1 MELMKLE
8 IVTPNGVIFD
18 AEVKQVTLPG
28 SEGEFGVLANHAT
41 LVSLLDTGVIVIDK
55 ADGSEVAVAINS
67 GYVKVDEEK
76 TTCIVDGAVALS
88 GGSRVRYKPI
98 DAGGPVTNTLSAD
111 NWPCTIDLAC
121 RNCSASP
128 MALTRAVRCFM
139 TSPSM
144 RPSKVAAGVLSR
156 GEKGKTWR

>member
-18 AEVKQVTLPG
+18 DEVKQVTLPG
-28 SEGEFGVLANHAT
+28 SEGEFGVLPKHAT
-41 LVSLLDTGVIVIDK
+41 LVSLLDTGVIVIEK

-88 GGSRVRYKPI
+88 GEDS
-98 DAGGPVTNTLSAD
+98 
-111 NWPCTIDLAC
+111 DLAKALEEAKELIKKAESSSVAIA
-121 RNCSASP
+121 SA
-128 MALTRAVRCFM
+128 V
-139 TSPSM
+139 
-144 RPSKVAAGVLSR
+144 SKV
-156 GEKGKTWR
+156 EQIGKSF

>member
-28 SEGEFGVLANHAT
+28 TEGEFGVLAKHAT
-41 LVSLLDTGVIVIDK
+41 LVSLLDAGVIVIEK
-55 ADGSEVAVAINS
+55 TDGSEVAVAINS

-88 GGSRVRYKPI
+88 GEDS
-98 DAGGPVTNTLSAD
+98 
-111 NWPCTIDLAC
+111 DLAKALEAAKTLLK
-121 RNCSASP
+121 SAESSNT
-128 MALTRAVRCFM
+128 AIASAVA
-139 TSPSM
+139 
-144 RPSKVAAGVLSR
+144 KV
-156 GEKGKTWR
+156 EQIGKSF

>member
-88 GGSRVRYKPI
+88 GEDSDLSRALEAAKELLKSTE
-98 DAGGPVTNTLSAD
+98 ASNTA
-111 NWPCTIDLAC
+111 IA
-121 RNCSASP
+121 A
-128 MALTRAVRCFM
+128 AV
-139 TSPSM
+139 
-144 RPSKVAAGVLSR
+144 SKV
-156 GEKGKTWR
+156 EQIGKSF

>member
-28 SEGEFGVLANHAT
+28 SEGEFGVLAHHAT
-41 LVSLLDTGVIVIDK
+41 LVSLLEAGVIVIDT
-55 ADGSEVAVAINS
+55 ADSKEVAVAINS

-88 GGSRVRYKPI
+88 GE
-98 DAGGPVTNTLSAD
+98 DT
-111 NWPCTIDLAC
+111 DLAQALEDAKELLK
-121 RNCSASP
+121 SAESSKT
-128 MALTRAVRCFM
+128 AIAAAV
-139 TSPSM
+139 
-144 RPSKVAAGVLSR
+144 SKV
-156 GEKGKTWR
+156 EHIGKSL

>member
-41 LVSLLDTGVIVIDK
+41 LVSLLDAGVIVIDK

-67 GYVKVDEEK
+67 GYVKVEEEK
-76 TTCIVDGAVALS
+76 TICIVDGAVALS
-88 GGSRVRYKPI
+88 GKDS
-98 DAGGPVTNTLSAD
+98 
-111 NWPCTIDLAC
+111 DLAKALEAAKELLKKTES
-121 RNCSASP
+121 SAAAIAS
-128 MALTRAVRCFM
+128 AV
-139 TSPSM
+139 
-144 RPSKVAAGVLSR
+144 SKV
-156 GEKGKTWR
+156 EQIGKSL